1 MDILNTS
8 PNAIL
13 EQFQNAYFDQI
24 GSRMTIGSEEYT
36 LSSIFTYV
44 LSMYAGLINNSYDNQ
59 NLDTASGIFLDNI
72 AARYNLNRTP
82 EVYSNPWF
90 EGYFKFDSKSVHYNH
105 AYDKGVIQITVDN
118 HVYTN
123 ASDIVSYTD
132 RVEAQP
138 VRWVAIEPHTTKYS
152 AIELYEKLVEAKD
165 AFGNKLF
172 EFKSYEDAHL
182 TNMNSVASSLNDD
195 AFREYIKQS
204 KQLYMPGVAGSF
216 EALAKNCSD
225 NVVDARCRVQTDK
238 GFIKGNVDLY
248 CKFYNYNEDDLY
260 WSTISNMELPY
271 IEQAIKEKNIL
282 VIGQNLNVKRANRL
296 YDTRSYSFF
305 INKVYNTSAYQELYN
320 LKFKAVRGYLN
331 NKGLKIGE
339 DYYPT
344 RLIVMMTQPLTQF
357 SNNPHDFGWNL
368 SDIGYKKFDEYKD
381 LPVIGLASISS
392 MTKQTCDPTSNI
404 YISRSSQVKF
414 VFTEQGEGL

>member
-90 EGYFKFDSKSVHYNH
+90 EGYLKFNPKSPYYNRPFDPKMITIVVDGHEYYNDS
-105 AYDKGVIQITVDN
+105 VITQT
-118 HVYTN
+118 
-123 ASDIVSYTD
+123 TD
-132 RVEAQP
+132 QQP
-138 VRWVAIEPHTTKYS
+138 MRWVSTKEHQDYLS
-152 AIELYEKLVEAKD
+152 SYELHKVLEVAKD
-165 AFGNKLF
+165 LAGNTVF
-172 EFKSYEDAHL
+172 ELEPYFSTYL
-182 TNMNSVASSLNDD
+182 TNINSVAHELDD
-195 AFREYIKQS
+195 EAFREYIKRS
-204 KQLYMPGVAGSF
+204 KQLYIPGIAGSF

-225 NVVDARCRVQTDK
+225 NVMDARCRVQTDK

-248 CKFYNYNEDDLY
+248 CKFYNYNEYDTY
-260 WSTISNMELPY
+260 HQIIPPMELPY
-271 IEQAIKEKNIL
+271 IEQVIKEKNLL
-282 VIGQNLNVKRANRL
+282 VIGQNLNVKRAARL

-305 INKVYNTSAYQELYN
+305 INKVYNTSVYQELYN

-331 NKGLKIGE
+331 NKGLKVGE

-344 RLIVMMTQPLTQF
+344 RLIMMMTQSLTQF
-357 SNNPHDFGWNL
+357 SNNPHDFGWNPT
-368 SDIGYKKFDEYKD
+368 DIGYKKFDEYKD

-392 MTKQTCDPTSNI
+392 MDKRTCGPTENV

-414 VFTEQGEGL
+414 VFTE

>member
-1 MDILNTS
+1 MDILNTNPS
-8 PNAIL
+8 TLL

-44 LSMYAGLINNSYDNQ
+44 LSMYASLINNSYDNQ

-90 EGYFKFDSKSVHYNH
+90 EGYFKFDKNSPYFNRPFDPKMVTIIVDGHKYYN
-105 AYDKGVIQITVDN
+105 DSIILQTIDQ
-118 HVYTN
+118 
-123 ASDIVSYTD
+123 
-132 RVEAQP
+132 QP
-138 VRWVAIEPHTTKYS
+138 IRWVSTQPHQDYLS
-152 AIELYEKLVEAKD
+152 SYELHKVLEDAKD
-165 AFGNKLF
+165 LAGNKVFDLEPYF
-172 EFKSYEDAHL
+172 STYL
-182 TNMNSVASSLNDD
+182 TNLNSVAHELDD
-195 AFREYIKQS
+195 EAFREYIKRS
-204 KQLYMPGVAGSF
+204 KQLYIPGIAGSF

-248 CKFYNYNEDDLY
+248 CKFYNYNEYDIY
-260 WSTISNMELPY
+260 HAIIPPMELPY
-271 IEQAIKEKNIL
+271 IEQVIKEKNLL

-296 YDTRSYSFF
+296 YDTRNYAFF
-305 INKVYNTSAYQELYN
+305 INKVYNTSVYQELYN

-339 DYYPT
+339 DYFPT
-344 RLIVMMTQPLTQF
+344 RLIVMMTQSLSQF
-357 SNNPHDFGWNL
+357 SNDPHDFGWNL
-368 SDIGYKKFDEYKD
+368 SDIGYKKFNEYKD
-381 LPVIGLASISS
+381 LPVIGLSSISS
-392 MTKQTCDPTSNI
+392 MDKRTCGPTENV

-414 VFTEQGEGL
+414 VFTE

>member
-90 EGYFKFDSKSVHYNH
+90 EGYLKFNPKSPYFNRPFDPKTINIIVDGHEYYNDS
-105 AYDKGVIQITVDN
+105 VIVQT
-118 HVYTN
+118 
-123 ASDIVSYTD
+123 TD
-132 RVEAQP
+132 QQP
-138 VRWVAIEPHTTKYS
+138 MRWVSTKEHQDYLS
-152 AIELYEKLVEAKD
+152 SYELHKVLEVAKD
-165 AFGNKLF
+165 LAGNTVF
-172 EFKSYEDAHL
+172 ELEPYFSTYL
-182 TNMNSVASSLNDD
+182 TNINSVARELDD
-195 AFREYIKQS
+195 ESFREYIKRS
-204 KQLYMPGVAGSF
+204 KQLYIPGIARSF

-248 CKFYNYNEDDLY
+248 CKFYNYNEYDTY
-260 WSTISNMELPY
+260 HQIIPPMELPY
-271 IEQAIKEKNIL
+271 IEQAIKEKNLL
-282 VIGQNLNVKRANRL
+282 VIGQNLNVKRADRL
-296 YDTRSYSFF
+296 YDTRSYAFF
-305 INKVYNTSAYQELYN
+305 INKVYNTSVYQELYN

-339 DYYPT
+339 DYFPT
-344 RLIVMMTQPLTQF
+344 RLIVMMTQSLTQF
-357 SNNPHDFGWNL
+357 STDPHDFGWNPT
-368 SDIGYKKFDEYKD
+368 DIGYKKFDEYKD

-392 MTKQTCDPTSNI
+392 MDKRTCNPTENV

-414 VFTEQGEGL
+414 VFTE

>member
-90 EGYFKFDSKSVHYNH
+90 EGYLKFNEKSPYFNRPFDPKAVTIIVDGHQYINDS
-105 AYDKGVIQITVDN
+105 AIIQTIN
-118 HVYTN
+118 Q
-123 ASDIVSYTD
+123 
-132 RVEAQP
+132 QP
-138 VRWVAIEPHTTKYS
+138 MRWVSTTEHKDYLS
-152 AIELYEKLVEAKD
+152 SYELHKALEDAKD
-165 AFGNKLF
+165 LNGNIVF
-172 EFKSYEDAHL
+172 ELEPYFSTYL
-182 TNMNSVASSLNDD
+182 TNINSVANELDD
-195 AFREYIKQS
+195 EAFRAYIKRS
-204 KQLYMPGVAGSF
+204 KHLYIPGIAGSF

-248 CKFYNYNEDDLY
+248 CKFYNYNEYDTY
-260 WSTISNMELPY
+260 HQIIPPMELPY
-271 IEQAIKEKNIL
+271 IEQAIREKNLL
-282 VIGQNLNVKRANRL
+282 VIGQNLNVKRADRL
-296 YDTRSYSFF
+296 YDTRSYAFF
-305 INKVYNTSAYQELYN
+305 INKVYNTSVYQELYN
-320 LKFKAVRGYLN
+320 LKFKAVRG
-331 NKGLKIGE
+331 
-339 DYYPT
+339 
-344 RLIVMMTQPLTQF
+344 
-357 SNNPHDFGWNL
+357 
-368 SDIGYKKFDEYKD
+368 
-381 LPVIGLASISS
+381 
-392 MTKQTCDPTSNI
+392 
-404 YISRSSQVKF
+404 
-414 VFTEQGEGL
+414 

>member
-90 EGYFKFDSKSVHYNH
+90 EGYLKFNPSSPYFNRPFDPKMITIIVDGHEYYNDS
-105 AYDKGVIQITVDN
+105 AIIQTIDQ
-118 HVYTN
+118 
-123 ASDIVSYTD
+123 
-132 RVEAQP
+132 QP
-138 VRWVAIEPHTTKYS
+138 MRWVSTQPHKDYLS
-152 AIELYEKLVEAKD
+152 SYELHKTLENAKD
-165 AFGNKLF
+165 LAGNKIF
-172 EFKSYEDAHL
+172 ELEPYFSTYL
-182 TNMNSVASSLNDD
+182 TNLNSVTRVLDD
-195 AFREYIKQS
+195 EAFREYIRRS
-204 KQLYMPGVAGSF
+204 KQLYIPGIAGSF

-225 NVVDARCRVQTDK
+225 NVIDARCRVQTDK

-248 CKFYNYNEDDLY
+248 CKFYNYNEYDKY
-260 WSTISNMELPY
+260 HQIIPPMELPY
-271 IEQAIKEKNIL
+271 IEQVIKEKNLL
-282 VIGQNLNVKRANRL
+282 VIGQNLNVKSANRL
-296 YDTRSYSFF
+296 YDKRNYAFF
-305 INKVYNTSAYQELYN
+305 INKVYNTSVYQELYT

-344 RLIVMMTQPLTQF
+344 RLIVMMTQSLTQF
-357 SNNPHDFGWNL
+357 SNNPHDFGWNPT
-368 SDIGYKKFDEYKD
+368 DIGYKKFDEYKD

-392 MTKQTCDPTSNI
+392 MDKRTCGPTENV

-414 VFTEQGEGL
+414 VFTE

>member
-1 MDILNTS
+1 MDILNTN
-8 PNAIL
+8 PNEIL

-90 EGYFKFDSKSVHYNH
+90 EGYLKFDSKSPYYNRPF
-105 AYDKGVIQITVDN
+105 DPKTVTIVVDN
-118 HVYTN
+118 HEYYNDSVITQT
-123 ASDIVSYTD
+123 TD
-132 RVEAQP
+132 QQP
-138 VRWVAIEPHTTKYS
+138 MRWVSTKEHQDYLS
-152 AIELYEKLVEAKD
+152 SYELHKVLEVAKD
-165 AFGNKLF
+165 LAGNTVF
-172 EFKSYEDAHL
+172 ELEPYFSTYL
-182 TNMNSVASSLNDD
+182 TNINSVARELDD
-195 AFREYIKQS
+195 EAFREYIKRS
-204 KQLYMPGVAGSF
+204 KQLYIPGIAGSF

-248 CKFYNYNEDDLY
+248 CKFYNYNEYDTY
-260 WSTISNMELPY
+260 HQIIPPMELPY
-271 IEQAIKEKNIL
+271 IEQAIKEKNLL
-282 VIGQNLNVKRANRL
+282 VIGQNLNVKRAARL
-296 YDTRSYSFF
+296 YDTRSYAFF
-305 INKVYNTSAYQELYN
+305 INKVYNTSVYQELYN

-331 NKGLKIGE
+331 NKGLKVGE

-344 RLIVMMTQPLTQF
+344 RLIVMMTQSLTQF
-357 SNNPHDFGWNL
+357 SSNPHDFGWNPT
-368 SDIGYKKFDEYKD
+368 DIGYKKFDEYKD

-392 MTKQTCDPTSNI
+392 MDKRTCNPTENV

-414 VFTEQGEGL
+414 VFTE

>member
-13 EQFQNAYFDQI
+13 EQFQNAYYDQI
-24 GSRMTIGSEEYT
+24 GNRMTIGSEEYT

-44 LSMYAGLINNSYDNQ
+44 MSMYAGLINNSYDNQ

-90 EGYFKFDSKSVHYNH
+90 EGYLKFNPKSPYYNRPFDPKMITIIVDGHEYYNDS
-105 AYDKGVIQITVDN
+105 VITQT
-118 HVYTN
+118 
-123 ASDIVSYTD
+123 TD
-132 RVEAQP
+132 QQP
-138 VRWVAIEPHTTKYS
+138 MRWVSTKEHQDYLS
-152 AIELYEKLVEAKD
+152 SYELHKVLEVAKD
-165 AFGNKLF
+165 LAGNTVF
-172 EFKSYEDAHL
+172 ELEPYFSTYL
-182 TNMNSVASSLNDD
+182 TNINSVARELDD
-195 AFREYIKQS
+195 EAFREYIKRS
-204 KQLYMPGVAGSF
+204 KQLYIPGIAGSF

-248 CKFYNYNEDDLY
+248 CKFYNYNEYDTY
-260 WSTISNMELPY
+260 HQIIPPMELPY
-271 IEQAIKEKNIL
+271 IEQAIKEKNLL
-282 VIGQNLNVKRANRL
+282 VIGQNLNVKRAARL

-305 INKVYNTSAYQELYN
+305 INKVYNTSVYQELYN

-331 NKGLKIGE
+331 NKGLKVGE

-344 RLIVMMTQPLTQF
+344 RLIVMMTQPLMQF
-357 SNNPHDFGWNL
+357 SSDPHDFGWNPT
-368 SDIGYKKFDEYKD
+368 DIGYKKFDEYKD

-392 MTKQTCDPTSNI
+392 MDKRTCNPTENV

-414 VFTEQGEGL
+414 VFTE

>member
-24 GSRMTIGSEEYT
+24 GARMTIGSEEYT

-90 EGYFKFDSKSVHYNH
+90 EGYLKFDKNSPYYNRPFDPTAVTIIVDGHEYYNDSV
-105 AYDKGVIQITVDN
+105 ILQT
-118 HVYTN
+118 
-123 ASDIVSYTD
+123 TD
-132 RVEAQP
+132 QQP
-138 VRWVAIEPHTTKYS
+138 MRWVSTAKHSDYLS
-152 AIELYEKLVEAKD
+152 SYELYNVLKDAKD
-165 AFGNKLF
+165 LNDNTVF
-172 EFKSYEDAHL
+172 ELDEYFSTYL
-182 TNMNSVASSLNDD
+182 TNINSVAHELDD
-195 AFREYIKQS
+195 ESFRDYIKQS
-204 KQLYMPGVAGSF
+204 KQLYIPGIAGSF

-248 CKFYNYNEDDLY
+248 CKFYSFNEHQDY
-260 WSTISNMELPY
+260 WGYIKQLEIPY
-271 IEQAIKEKNIL
+271 IKKAIESKNLI
-282 VIGQNLNVKRANRL
+282 VIGQTLHVMPANRMTDSRR
-296 YDTRSYSFF
+296 YTFYVS
-305 INKVYNTSAYQELYN
+305 KVYNTQNYKQLLY
-320 LKFKAVRGYLN
+320 LKFRSVMGYLN

-344 RLIVMMTQPLTQF
+344 KLITMMQKPLSEIST
-357 SNNPHDFGWNL
+357 NPKDFGWL
-368 SDIGYKKFDEYKD
+368 ETDYAYVEFSKYES
-381 LPVIGLASISS
+381 LPVIGLSSVSS
-392 MTKQTCDPTSNI
+392 MARKSCDATTSVYLDGTNSVYFEFI
-404 YISRSSQVKF
+404 D
-414 VFTEQGEGL
+414 

>member
-8 PNAIL
+8 PNTIL

-90 EGYFKFDSKSVHYNH
+90 EGYLKFNKNSPYYNRPFDPKTVNIIVDGHKYYNDS
-105 AYDKGVIQITVDN
+105 AILQTIDQ
-118 HVYTN
+118 
-123 ASDIVSYTD
+123 
-132 RVEAQP
+132 QP
-138 VRWVAIEPHTTKYS
+138 MRWVSTQPHKDYLS
-152 AIELYEKLVEAKD
+152 SYELHKALEGAKD
-165 AFGNKLF
+165 LDGNTVF
-172 EFKSYEDAHL
+172 ELEPYFSTYL
-182 TNMNSVASSLNDD
+182 TNLNSVTRVLDD
-195 AFREYIKQS
+195 EAFREYIKRS
-204 KQLYMPGVAGSF
+204 KQLYIPGIAGSF

-225 NVVDARCRVQTDK
+225 NVMDARCRVQTDK

-248 CKFYNYNEDDLY
+248 CKFYNYNEYDKY
-260 WSTISNMELPY
+260 HMIIPPMELPY
-271 IEQAIKEKNIL
+271 IEQTIKEKNLL
-282 VIGQNLNVKRANRL
+282 VIGQNLNVKRADRL
-296 YDTRSYSFF
+296 YDTRSYAFF

-344 RLIVMMTQPLTQF
+344 RLIVMMTQSLTQF
-357 SNNPHDFGWNL
+357 SNNPHDFGWNPT
-368 SDIGYKKFDEYKD
+368 DIGYKKFDEYKD
-381 LPVIGLASISS
+381 LPVIGLSSISS
-392 MTKQTCDPTSNI
+392 MDKRTCAPTENV

-414 VFTEQGEGL
+414 VFTE

>member
-8 PNAIL
+8 PNTIL

-90 EGYFKFDSKSVHYNH
+90 EGYFKFDSKSPYFNRPFDPKMVTIVVDGHKYYN
-105 AYDKGVIQITVDN
+105 DSVILQT
-118 HVYTN
+118 
-123 ASDIVSYTD
+123 TD
-132 RVEAQP
+132 QQP
-138 VRWVAIEPHTTKYS
+138 IRWVSTTKHNDYLS
-152 AIELYEKLVEAKD
+152 SYELYKVLKDAKD
-165 AFGNKLF
+165 LDDNTVFDLDEYF
-172 EFKSYEDAHL
+172 STYL
-182 TNMNSVASSLNDD
+182 TNINSVAHELDD
-195 AFREYIKQS
+195 EAFREYIKRS
-204 KQLYMPGVAGSF
+204 KQLYIPGIAGSF

-225 NVVDARCRVQTDK
+225 NVMDARCRVQTDK

-248 CKFYNYNEDDLY
+248 CKFYSYNEHQDY
-260 WSTISNMELPY
+260 WGYIRQLETPY
-271 IEQAIKEKNIL
+271 IKNAIESKNLI
-282 VIGQNLNVKRANRL
+282 VIGQTLHVMPANRVTDSRQ
-296 YDTRSYSFF
+296 YTFYVS
-305 INKVYNTSAYQELYN
+305 KVYNTQNYKQLLY
-320 LKFKAVRGYLN
+320 LKFRSVMGYLN

-344 RLIVMMTQPLTQF
+344 RLITMMQRPLSEIST
-357 SNNPHDFGWNL
+357 NPKDFGWL
-368 SDIGYKKFDEYKD
+368 ETDYAYVEFGKYES
-381 LPVIGLASISS
+381 LPVIGLSSISS
-392 MTKQTCDPTSNI
+392 MMKKSCDATTSVYLDGTNSVYFEFI
-404 YISRSSQVKF
+404 D
-414 VFTEQGEGL
+414 

>member
-1 MDILNTS
+1 MDILNTNPS
-8 PNAIL
+8 TLL

-24 GSRMTIGSEEYT
+24 GSRMMIGSEEYT

-44 LSMYAGLINNSYDNQ
+44 LSMYASLINNSYDNQ

-90 EGYFKFDSKSVHYNH
+90 EGYFKFDKNSPYFNRPFDPKMVTIIVDGHKYYN
-105 AYDKGVIQITVDN
+105 DSIILQTIDQ
-118 HVYTN
+118 
-123 ASDIVSYTD
+123 
-132 RVEAQP
+132 QP
-138 VRWVAIEPHTTKYS
+138 IRWVSTQPHQDYLS
-152 AIELYEKLVEAKD
+152 SYELHKVLEDAKD
-165 AFGNKLF
+165 LAGNKVFDLEPYF
-172 EFKSYEDAHL
+172 STYL
-182 TNMNSVASSLNDD
+182 TNLNSVAHELDD
-195 AFREYIKQS
+195 EAFREYIKRS
-204 KQLYMPGVAGSF
+204 KQLYIPGIAGSF

-248 CKFYNYNEDDLY
+248 CKFYNYNEYDIY
-260 WSTISNMELPY
+260 HAIIPPMELPY
-271 IEQAIKEKNIL
+271 IEQVIKEKNLL

-296 YDTRSYSFF
+296 YDTRNYAFF
-305 INKVYNTSAYQELYN
+305 INKVYNTSVYQELYN

-339 DYYPT
+339 DYFPT
-344 RLIVMMTQPLTQF
+344 RLIVMMTQSLSQF
-357 SNNPHDFGWNL
+357 SNDPHDFGWNL
-368 SDIGYKKFDEYKD
+368 SDIGYKKFNEYKD
-381 LPVIGLASISS
+381 LPVIGLSSISS
-392 MTKQTCDPTSNI
+392 MDKRTCGPTENV

-414 VFTEQGEGL
+414 VFTE

>member
-90 EGYFKFDSKSVHYNH
+90 EGYLKFNPKSPYFNRPFDPKMITIIVDGHEYYNDS
-105 AYDKGVIQITVDN
+105 VI
-118 HVYTN
+118 
-123 ASDIVSYTD
+123 
-132 RVEAQP
+132 AQSTSEQP
-138 VRWVAIEPHTTKYS
+138 IRWVSTAKHKDYLS
-152 AIELYEKLVEAKD
+152 SYELYKVLKDAKD
-165 AFGNKLF
+165 LNDNAVF
-172 EFKSYEDAHL
+172 ELDEYFSTYL
-182 TNMNSVASSLNDD
+182 TNLNSVAHELDD
-195 AFREYIKQS
+195 EAFREYIKRS
-204 KQLYMPGVAGSF
+204 KQLYIPGIAGSF

-248 CKFYNYNEDDLY
+248 CKFYSYNEHQDY
-260 WSTISNMELPY
+260 WGYIRQLETPY
-271 IEQAIKEKNIL
+271 IKKAIESKNLI
-282 VIGQNLNVKRANRL
+282 VIGQTLHVMPANRVTDSRQ
-296 YDTRSYSFF
+296 YTFYVS
-305 INKVYNTSAYQELYN
+305 KVYNTQNYKQLLY
-320 LKFKAVRGYLN
+320 LKFRSVMAYLN

-344 RLIVMMTQPLTQF
+344 RLITMMQRPLSEIST
-357 SNNPHDFGWNL
+357 NPKDFGWL
-368 SDIGYKKFDEYKD
+368 ETDYAYVEFSKYES
-381 LPVIGLASISS
+381 LPVIGLSSISS
-392 MTKQTCDPTSNI
+392 MVKKSCDATTSVYLDGTNSVYFEFI
-404 YISRSSQVKF
+404 D
-414 VFTEQGEGL
+414 

>member
-1 MDILNTS
+1 MDILNTNPS
-8 PNAIL
+8 TLL

-90 EGYFKFDSKSVHYNH
+90 EGYFKFDKNSPYFNRPFDPKMVTIIVDGHEYYNDS
-105 AYDKGVIQITVDN
+105 AILQT
-118 HVYTN
+118 
-123 ASDIVSYTD
+123 TD
-132 RVEAQP
+132 QQP
-138 VRWVAIEPHTTKYS
+138 IRWVSTQPHQDYLS
-152 AIELYEKLVEAKD
+152 SYELHKVLEDAKD
-165 AFGNKLF
+165 LADNKVFDLEPYF
-172 EFKSYEDAHL
+172 STYL
-182 TNMNSVASSLNDD
+182 TNLNSVAHELDD
-195 AFREYIKQS
+195 EAFREYIKRS
-204 KQLYMPGVAGSF
+204 KQLYIPGIAGSF

-248 CKFYNYNEDDLY
+248 CKFYNYNEYDIY
-260 WSTISNMELPY
+260 HAIIPPMELPY
-271 IEQAIKEKNIL
+271 IEKVIKEKNLL
-282 VIGQNLNVKRANRL
+282 VIGQNLNVKAANRL
-296 YDTRSYSFF
+296 YDKRNYAFF
-305 INKVYNTSAYQELYN
+305 INKVYNTSVYQELYN

-331 NKGLKIGE
+331 NKGLKVGE

-344 RLIVMMTQPLTQF
+344 RLIVMMTQSLSQF
-357 SNNPHDFGWNL
+357 SNDPHDFGWNL
-368 SDIGYKKFDEYKD
+368 SDIGYKKFNEYKD
-381 LPVIGLASISS
+381 LPVIGLSAISS
-392 MTKQTCDPTSNI
+392 MDKQTCGPTENV

-414 VFTEQGEGL
+414 VFTE

>member
-1 MDILNTS
+1 MDILNTNPS
-8 PNAIL
+8 TLL

-90 EGYFKFDSKSVHYNH
+90 EGYFKFDKNSPYFNRPFDPKVVTIIADGHEYYNDSVILQTI
-105 AYDKGVIQITVDN
+105 DQ
-118 HVYTN
+118 
-123 ASDIVSYTD
+123 
-132 RVEAQP
+132 QP
-138 VRWVAIEPHTTKYS
+138 IRWVSTQPHQDYLS
-152 AIELYEKLVEAKD
+152 SYELHKILENAKD
-165 AFGNKLF
+165 LAGNKVFDLEPYF
-172 EFKSYEDAHL
+172 STYL
-182 TNMNSVASSLNDD
+182 TNLNSVTRVLDD
-195 AFREYIKQS
+195 EAFREYIKRS
-204 KQLYMPGVAGSF
+204 KQLYIPGIAGSF

-248 CKFYNYNEDDLY
+248 CKFYNYNEYDTY
-260 WSTISNMELPY
+260 HAIIPPMELPY
-271 IEQAIKEKNIL
+271 IEQAIKEKNLL
-282 VIGQNLNVKRANRL
+282 VIGQNLNVKRAGRL
-296 YDTRSYSFF
+296 YDTRSYAFF
-305 INKVYNTSAYQELYN
+305 INKVYNTSVYQELYN

-339 DYYPT
+339 DYFPT
-344 RLIVMMTQPLTQF
+344 KLIMMMTQPLTQF
-357 SNNPHDFGWNL
+357 SSDPHDFGWNL

-381 LPVIGLASISS
+381 LPVIGLSNISS
-392 MTKQTCDPTSNI
+392 MDKRTCGPTENV

-414 VFTEQGEGL
+414 VFTE

>member
-1 MDILNTS
+1 MDILNTNPS
-8 PNAIL
+8 TLL

-90 EGYFKFDSKSVHYNH
+90 EGYFKFDNNSPYYNRPFDPKMVTIVVDGHEYYNDSVIVQ
-105 AYDKGVIQITVDN
+105 AVDQ
-118 HVYTN
+118 
-123 ASDIVSYTD
+123 
-132 RVEAQP
+132 QP
-138 VRWVAIEPHTTKYS
+138 IRWVSTQPHQDYLS
-152 AIELYEKLVEAKD
+152 SYELHKTLENAKD
-165 AFGNKLF
+165 LAGNKVFDLEPYF
-172 EFKSYEDAHL
+172 STYL
-182 TNMNSVASSLNDD
+182 TNLNSVTRVLDD
-195 AFREYIKQS
+195 EAFREYIKRS
-204 KQLYMPGVAGSF
+204 KQLYIPGIAGSF

-248 CKFYNYNEDDLY
+248 CKFYNYNEYDIY
-260 WSTISNMELPY
+260 HAIIPPMELPY
-271 IEQAIKEKNIL
+271 IEQAIKEKNLL

-296 YDTRSYSFF
+296 YDTRSYAFF
-305 INKVYNTSAYQELYN
+305 INKVYNTSVYQELYN

-339 DYYPT
+339 DYFPT
-344 RLIVMMTQPLTQF
+344 KLIVMMTQPLTQF
-357 SNNPHDFGWNL
+357 SSDPHDFGWNL

-381 LPVIGLASISS
+381 LPVIGLSSISS
-392 MTKQTCDPTSNI
+392 MDKRTCGPTENV

-414 VFTEQGEGL
+414 VFTE